1 MKKYR
6 ILTINPG
13 STSTKVGVFEND
25 KCIFEINVS
34 HSPKQLE
41 QYSSIWEQYSFRK
54 DEIIKALEKEGF
66 ETDKIDAVV
75 GRGGLIK
82 PIPSGTYYID
92 QEMINDARNGYQGQ
106 HASNL
111 GCVIAYSIGWEH
123 SVPSFI
129 VDPPAVDD
137 LEPVARISGNKDF
150 ERSSLL
156 HAMNIFATAREHAKS
171 LNKKITDLNLIIAHL
186 GGGITVAALKKG
198 KAVNVNHGLYEG
210 PFSPERSGSLPLFKY
225 LEKCLS
231 GKYSEQELKKMV
243 VGKGGL
249 VSYFNTNDARNIERF
264 VAAGSEKYELVYKA
278 MAYQIAEEIG
288 KRATN
293 LKGDIDGIILTGGL
307 AYSKMLTEWI
317 KERVSFI
324 NKVFI
329 YPGESELKA
338 LAQGALRVLRGEERA
353 KHYSQ
358 KIVRIG
364 VIYWDNLEIYVKSIN
379 IIESRLREAGFIFR
393 KERDNNMQITYINC
407 KRDEENVMNGA
418 EMLKNDNVD
427 LIFSIGSP
435 VSMRIGQYL
444 KDSDIPVVF
453 SGIYSPAV
461 IADFEEQHNKNYF
474 AVCYAP
480 EIKEQFEHTVLKIEK
495 NLKKIGVLYRRGEL
509 QAEIQYDDILAYTN
523 ETGIEVFGF
532 EIQEAEDFEKAKAYF
547 ERNKVK
553 WVYVG
558 TSTVI
563 AASGYDKLK
572 IITDNFPTVCMLE
585 DTVLRGGLSGYVIPW
600 KAVTETSVKI
610 ALDILDKNS
619 IEQRVFVPEKPE
631 LLINRKTA
639 EILNFSGN
647 IEKFEK
653 YVLV

>member
-1 MKKYR
+1 MKKYH
-6 ILTINPG
+6 ILTVNPG
-13 STSTKVGVFEND
+13 STSTKIGVFQNE
-25 KCIFEINVS
+25 KCLFEINVN
-34 HSPKQLE
+34 HSPKQLD
-41 QYSSIWEQYSFRK
+41 QFSTIWEQYTFRK
-54 DEIIKALEKEGF
+54 EEIISAIGKHGF
-66 ETDKIDAVV
+66 DLNKLDAVV

-82 PIPSGTYYID
+82 PIPSGTYYVD
-92 QEMINDARNGYQGQ
+92 QEMINDARDGYQGQ

-137 LEPVARISGNKDF
+137 LEPIARISGHKDF

-156 HAMNIFATAREHAKS
+156 HALNIFATAREHAQS
-171 LNKKITDLNLIIAHL
+171 LKKKISDLNLIVAHL

-225 LEKCLS
+225 LEKSLS
-231 GKYSEQELKKMV
+231 GNYSEQEMKKMV

-249 VSYFNTNDARNIERF
+249 VSYFNTNDARNVERL
-264 VAAGSEKYELVYKA
+264 VAAGSEKYELVFRA

-293 LKGDIDGIILTGGL
+293 LKGNIDGIILTGGL
-307 AYSKMLTEWI
+307 AHSKMLTEWI
-317 KERVSFI
+317 KERIDFLGKI
-324 NKVFI
+324 HI
-329 YPGESELKA
+329 YPGESELEA
-338 LAQGALRVLRGEERA
+338 LAQGALRVIRGEERA
-353 KHYSQ
+353 KHYTQ
-358 KIVRIG
+358 KVKKIG
-364 VIYWDNLEIYVKSIN
+364 VLYWDNLEIFIKSIN
-379 IIESRLREAGFIFR
+379 IIEKGFKKAGYIFR
-393 KERDNNMQITYINC
+393 KERDNNLQITYVNC
-407 KRDEENVMNGA
+407 KRDEENVMHA
-418 EMLKNDNVD
+418 VEKFKNDNID

-435 VSMRIGQYL
+435 ISMRIGQYL
-444 KDSDIPVVF
+444 KNEDIPVVF
-453 SGIYSPAV
+453 TGIYSPAI
-461 IADFEEQHNKNYF
+461 IADFEKEHNENYY

-509 QAEIQYDDILAYTN
+509 QAEIQYDDILEYTN
-523 ETGIEVFGF
+523 KSGIEIISY
-532 EIQEAEDFEKAKAYF
+532 EIQEAEDFEKAKIYF
-547 ERNKVK
+547 KRKGVK

-563 AASGYDKLK
+563 AASAYDLLS

-600 KAVTETSVKI
+600 DVVTEASVKI
-610 ALDILDKNS
+610 GLDILDKNPGKLRE
-619 IEQRVFVPEKPE
+619 IKPDVVKLFV
-631 LLINRKTA
+631 NRKTA
-639 EILNFSGN
+639 EKLNM
-647 IEKFEK
+647 IKDFEK
-653 YVLV
+653 LKEKILL